1 MRAKVTVSNDVVNV
15 KVEDQHAGGQIAYM
29 PDPSAGGRVVIGG
42 VQGPPGPPG
51 GGVYIG
57 TVDSEANL
65 PGDAGEGDLWV
76 AADTGDGW
84 VFGNS
89 GWTNVGP
96 IRGPDGLSVVSYA
109 QDAEPANPE
118 PKQTWWNPLN
128 YTMQVFHE
136 NAWKPV
142 SPDGGHF

>member
-1 MRAKVTVSNDVVNV
+1 MGATVTVLSGSASITVVDPRTGGQVNV
-15 KVEDQHAGGQIAYM
+15 ADRRYATT
-29 PDPSAGGRVVIGG
+29 IGAI
-42 VQGPPGPPG
+42 QGPPGPPG
-51 GGVYIG
+51 GGVYIRG
-57 TVDSEANL
+57 TVDSEAQL
-65 PGDAGEGDLWV
+65 PVEAADGDLWIT
-76 AADTGDGW
+76 ADTGDGW
-84 VFGNS
+84 VFGNG

-128 YTMQVFHE
+128 YTIQVFYQD
-136 NAWKPV
+136 AWNPI